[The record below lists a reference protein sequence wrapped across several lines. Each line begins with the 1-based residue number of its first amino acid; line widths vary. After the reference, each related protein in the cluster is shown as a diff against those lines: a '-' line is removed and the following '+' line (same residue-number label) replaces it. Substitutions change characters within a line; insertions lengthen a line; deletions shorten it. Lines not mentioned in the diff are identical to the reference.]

1 MQILTDQI
9 EKVFFAYPVEKL
21 CDASKILFIDIETTG
36 FTAKSSNLYLIGCV
50 YFNSGI
56 WYTKQ
61 FFAENYSEES
71 EIITE
76 FFEFAKDYTYLI
88 HFNGNNFDLPYI
100 TQKCKDLNLPYN
112 FDSFEGLDI
121 YKRVAPYK
129 EVLKIENCKQKTL
142 ESFLKIER
150 KDEMGGGDLI
160 GVYHHFVESG
170 DEEARKLLLLHN
182 RDDIAGMLKLL
193 PILSYV
199 DLFNENIHVTK
210 VSANYYKDYTGKD
223 RSELIMSFDCPSIIL
238 TPVTIIKG
246 NLYMTA
252 SGNQGLI
259 KVPIYEEEMKY
270 FYANYRDYY
279 YLPSEDQA
287 LHKSVAMKT
296 TPRLYVTLVESIT
309 FCTYLE
315 DDGIYSITFQFIQLV
330 DEVFLHNFS
339 THSHKLSV
347 YALYPCAAKL
357 SVQMVFFFRCNCR

>member
-61 FFAENYSEES
+61 FFAENYSEEA

-170 DEEARKLLLLHN
+170 DEEARRLLLLHN

-287 LHKSVAMKT
+287 LHKSVASFVDKEHRIKA
-296 TPRLYVTLVESIT
+296 TPATCYTRKSARFLPEWDAVVTPFFKREYNSKELFFEIT
-309 FCTYLE
+309 KERQTDRELFNRYA
-315 DDGIYSITFQFIQLV
+315 
-330 DEVFLHNFS
+330 
-339 THSHKLSV
+339 SHILNHLAEHK
-347 YALYPCAAKL
+347 
-357 SVQMVFFFRCNCR
+357 